1 MKAGAE
7 KAILA
12 KVEQQ
17 KKDKQSKGKGKK
29 RPAPGSD
36 MTAAALKKNE
46 SQTR

>member
-17 KKDKQSKGKGKK
+17 KKDKQAKGKGKK
-29 RPAPGSD
+29 RSAPESD
-36 MTAAALKKNE
+36 MTAAALKK
-46 SQTR
+46 